1 MAQNSVNT
9 KLEKKPSAGKKPLV
23 EKKPRTTI
31 AGFLN
36 RTFSTLDRAMS
47 TVQDINKPKKKK
59 KP

>member
-1 MAQNSVNT
+1 MAQKPVQT
-9 KLEKKPSAGKKPLV
+9 KLEKKPLV

-36 RTFSTLDRAMS
+36 RTFSKLDRAMS